1 MSSSKTQIQSYR
13 VEYGLETVKM
23 WRRSFQR
30 AMGLEAQNRLSELVP
45 QLDYFS
51 TIEPASIRVAVEPED
66 AAIVGMMVLSG
77 SALDHLYIHVDYQGC
92 GLGSRFLRLA
102 KEESP
107 AGIELYTFQKNTGAR
122 KFYESH
128 GFVEIERGFA
138 AALSNPWATRKD
150 ELADIRFR
158 WTPDSPPD

>member
-30 AMGLEAQNRLSELVP
+30 AMGLEEQNRLSELVA

-51 TIEPASIRVAVEPED
+51 TIEPASIRVAVETEN

-77 SALDHLYIHVDYQGC
+77 SALDHLYIDVDYQGC

-107 AGIELYTFQKNTGAR
+107 AGIELYTFQKNRGAR
-122 KFYESH
+122 NFYESH

-138 AALSNPWATRKD
+138 DDQSNPWATRKD

-158 WTPDSPPD
+158 WAPDVSYV